1 MWANLPGAPSAREP
15 EGASPGPFG
24 AHLPNASISTFPW
37 MPAPPTSTVPTCAS
51 RIQPAI
57 DLKAVKAPRL
67 ATVQSVPIRA
77 SQEIQPDEV
86 IE

>member
-1 MWANLPGAPSAREP
+1 
-15 EGASPGPFG
+15 
-24 AHLPNASISTFPW
+24 